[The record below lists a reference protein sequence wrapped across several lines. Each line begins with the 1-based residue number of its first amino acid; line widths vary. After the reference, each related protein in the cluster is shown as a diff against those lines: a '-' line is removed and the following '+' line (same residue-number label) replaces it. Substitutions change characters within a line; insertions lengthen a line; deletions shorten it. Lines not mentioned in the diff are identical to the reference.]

1 MEPQLI
7 ELNTPDAVMLNRIG
21 KLRVKAWETEVPA
34 IAELDSW
41 LDGYDPCAR
50 HWAFVQDDELI
61 AAARLT
67 IHERLADVPD
77 ADDFAGVT
85 EALPTPLGVL
95 SRLVVAPHF
104 RRRGLSKR
112 LMAVRIDAAEQAGCQ
127 AALGASSSGGH
138 IVAQLQ
144 AFGFQVIAER
154 QRTPLSS
161 LELVPR
167 PGLVL
172 MCRLPRPKHARQSE
186 RAPP

>member
-7 ELNTPDAVMLNRIG
+7 ELITPDAAILNRIG

-41 LDGYDPCAR
+41 LDGHDPFAR

-85 EALPTPLGVL
+85 AALPTPLGVL

-104 RRRGLSKR
+104 RRLGLSKR
-112 LMAVRIDAAEQAGCQ
+112 LDAVRIGAAEQAGCQ
-127 AALGASSSGGH
+127 AALVASSSGGH
-138 IVAQLQ
+138 RIAQLQ
-144 AFGFQVIAER
+144 AFGFEVIAER
-154 QRTPLSS
+154 RRSPLNA
-161 LELVPR
+161 LELIPR

-172 MCRLPRPKHARQSE
+172 MCRLPRPKRALQSE
-186 RAPP
+186 GAIP